1 MHLRNKLEGEK
12 KHILCELAERVSF
25 STFEL
30 QYIYIY
36 LETGYT
42 YCGKGE
48 NWTALPRTVL
58 SPLGFHKWINYVLA
72 PNCP

>member
-36 LETGYT
+36 I
-42 YCGKGE
+42 
-48 NWTALPRTVL
+48 
-58 SPLGFHKWINYVLA
+58 FI
-72 PNCP
+72 

>member
-1 MHLRNKLEGEK
+1 MSFKFSIIMHLRNKLEGEK

-36 LETGYT
+36 I
-42 YCGKGE
+42 
-48 NWTALPRTVL
+48 
-58 SPLGFHKWINYVLA
+58 FI
-72 PNCP
+72 